1 MALLKK
7 LKWTMSKKGLDSNA
21 LDKADSIIPNQA
33 GSEDKEV
40 KNLTFDKGLR

>member
-7 LKWTMSKKGLDSNA
+7 LKWTMAKKGLDGNA
-21 LDKADSIIPNQA
+21 LDKADDIVPNQA
-33 GSEDKEV
+33 GSGDKEV